1 MPVSPPSTAFSETR
15 FRAARA
21 DDLAAILA
29 LLADDEIARARM
41 PDRPGDLRAAFEA
54 IESSPLNTLWVGERD
69 GAVVACA
76 QLTLIPGL
84 GRGGVW
90 RALIEA
96 VRVRRDLRGEGV
108 GAALLD
114 FVLAQAKAR
123 GASVA
128 QLTSDAR
135 RTDARRFYERHGFVA
150 SHLGFKRSLS

>member
-1 MPVSPPSTAFSETR
+1 
-15 FRAARA
+15 
-21 DDLAAILA
+21 
-29 LLADDEIARARM
+29 M
-41 PDRPGDLRAAFEA
+41 PDEPGDLAAAFEA
-54 IESSPLNTLWVGERD
+54 IAASPLNSLWVGERD
-69 GAVVACA
+69 GVVVACA

-96 VRVRRDLRGEGV
+96 VRVRRDLRGAGL

-135 RTDARRFYERHGFVA
+135 RADARRFYERLGFVA
-150 SHLGFKRSLS
+150 SHLGFKRTLD